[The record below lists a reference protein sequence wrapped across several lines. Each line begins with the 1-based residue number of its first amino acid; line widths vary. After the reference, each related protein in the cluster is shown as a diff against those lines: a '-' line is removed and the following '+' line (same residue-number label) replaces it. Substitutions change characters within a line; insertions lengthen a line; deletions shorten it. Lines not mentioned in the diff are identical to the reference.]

1 MSLGSDAP
9 CEQYRLVD
17 GQWQLMSTEV
27 LIARQPTK
35 LLASNLEI
43 YDEDHQLLVA
53 SSEYVDL
60 DWSKIHA

>member
-1 MSLGSDAP
+1 MKRGYHYESHCRKGLHRNV
-9 CEQYRLVD
+9 Q
-17 GQWQLMSTEV
+17 
-27 LIARQPTK
+27 ARQPTK